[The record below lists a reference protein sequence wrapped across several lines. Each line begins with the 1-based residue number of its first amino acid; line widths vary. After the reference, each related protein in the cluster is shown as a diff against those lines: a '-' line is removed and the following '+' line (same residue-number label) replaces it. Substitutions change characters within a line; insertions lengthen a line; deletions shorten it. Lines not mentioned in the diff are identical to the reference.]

1 MAQVPPGPWLVN
13 GTLAEPTQKVVPEH
27 EHRKHSI
34 KEHLPGF
41 LQLHAP
47 EEPAKAEAIPAKEPE
62 AVESQARRRSS
73 VQAIVHAPEDAVHKF
88 EESKPVQA
96 WEKAF
101 DKIYDGAV
109 KTGMMI

>member
-1 MAQVPPGPWLVN
+1 MAGERHPHGAKP
-13 GTLAEPTQKVVPEH
+13 EVVSER

-34 KEHLPGF
+34 KEHLPEF
-41 LQLHAP
+41 LQLHD
-47 EEPAKAEAIPAKEPE
+47 PAKPAPAEATPAKEPE
-62 AVESQARRRSS
+62 AVEGQARRRSS

-101 DKIYDGAV
+101 DKVYNGAV
-109 KTGMMI
+109 RTGMMI